1 MNFII
6 TKIDG
11 KSTLFLYIYFRN
23 AIKMGN
29 TPSKP
34 LKKGYNPIQ
43 GLKEGIHEY
52 SIPFNQKIPI
62 KDYFLIEAQPQNEDR
77 INIYDLYHIDSSGT
91 ITLFFNIE
99 TRHEL
104 RNKFNVVY
112 NGSIVNFVFETDT
125 FEKGLKPVLKFAFDF
140 SKSFDSEEN
149 FYQQLKSIPDL
160 LPSEGEIFFL
170 KGKYWYYVNSIEN
183 IHEFRI
189 VESVDDTSSGFMS
202 VFKNGDCV
210 IQIIT
215 VESKNLPFVMDDGE
229 GNHFIVSKDNEFDP
243 IQIILECD
251 IKKIT
256 HLVGKYWYLVKF
268 VNWSYVFYILELS
281 DETAREFKSITK
293 SRDTVVNEIFVKSSN
308 VPYVTDENGNFFIA
322 CADEEFVQIPIQL
335 PTLAQPSSQQTFP

>member
-1 MNFII
+1 
-6 TKIDG
+6 
-11 KSTLFLYIYFRN
+11 
-23 AIKMGN
+23 MGN
-29 TPSKP
+29 TSSKS
-34 LKKGYNPIQ
+34 LKNGYDPIQ
-43 GLKEGIHEY
+43 GLKEGIHKY
-52 SIPFNQKIPI
+52 SIPFNQKISI
-62 KDYFLIEAQPQNEDR
+62 NEHFLIEAQPHNKDR
-77 INIYDLYHIDSSGT
+77 INIYYLYHIDLFGT
-91 ITLFFNIE
+91 ITLFFNIK
-99 TRHEL
+99 TRHKL

-125 FEKGLKPVLKFAFDF
+125 FEKGLNPVLKFAFDF

-149 FYQQLKSIPDL
+149 FNRQFKSIPDL

-170 KGKYWYYVNSIEN
+170 KGKYWYYVNSFEN

-210 IQIIT
+210 IQIIP

-229 GNHFIVSKDNEFDP
+229 GNHYIVSKDNEFYP

-251 IKKIT
+251 IKEIT

-281 DETAREFKSITK
+281 DETTAREFKSITK

-308 VPYVTDENGNFFIA
+308 VPYVLSDENGNFFIA

-335 PTLAQPSSQQTFP
+335 QTLPQLSSQESSQ